1 MDKNSHGG
9 HPYYM
14 CESLRARRTHMFV
27 PFALVSGIGPHLVA
41 ILPPLRR
48 YITSAPSPILI
59 RRSPIMLT
67 VHETMAFNTS
77 RSCQS
82 QQQALVKLR
91 EMAESQCNIRWE
103 QFHLGP

>member
-1 MDKNSHGG
+1 
-9 HPYYM
+9 
-14 CESLRARRTHMFV
+14 
-27 PFALVSGIGPHLVA
+27 
-41 ILPPLRR
+41 
-48 YITSAPSPILI
+48 
-59 RRSPIMLT
+59 MLT